1 MSQIP
6 ALTGGRR
13 LSHDAISD
21 KGFYTT
27 GVGGKCQIF
36 SDFIGNGS
44 LPLAAGG
51 SPDGSAD
58 GQGSLFYGHVQSGS
72 GVDPDVQH
80 IAAPD
85 GVYQMK
91 FSSENQPQQC
101 CVYLADDCVIPPTKK
116 PIFEARCKITGTFT
130 SDDRVVIGLASARG
144 TGSKDPD
151 SILDHVWFK
160 LEGANTDILVEGDDN
175 GTSDNDD
182 NDTGKD
188 YTPGTFHT
196 FRIDMRDLSD
206 VRFFVDG
213 SQCVLPEK
221 MDVSG
226 MAAGDLLQPFIEI
239 QKDNDTVTHSI
250 DIDYIS
256 VLWDRS

>member
-21 KGFYTT
+21 KGFYTI

-36 SDFIGNGS
+36 SDFMGGGQ
-44 LPLAAGG
+44 LPLTAGVTSG
-51 SPDGSAD
+51 YGT
-58 GQGSLFYGHVQSGS
+58 LFFNEVHRGGG
-72 GVDPDVQH
+72 GVAPELTH
-80 IAAPD
+80 IAEAN
-85 GVYQMK
+85 GVYRMN
-91 FSSENQPQQC
+91 FSTENQKQQLC
-101 CVYLADDCVIPPTKK
+101 LYMNDDCVIPPTKN
-116 PIFEARCKITGTFT
+116 PIFEARCRITGTFS
-130 SDDRVVIGLASARG
+130 SDDRVVIGLASSRG
-144 TGSKDPD
+144 TGDRSPD

-160 LEGANTDILVEGDDN
+160 LEGANTNILVEGDDR
-175 GTSDNDD
+175 TRDNDD

-188 YTPGTFHT
+188 YTPAIFHT
-196 FRIDMRDLSD
+196 FKIDMRDLSD

-213 SQCVLPEK
+213 DRCALPEK

-226 MAAGDLLQPFIEI
+226 LAAGNLLQPFIEI
-239 QKDNDTVTHSI
+239 QKDTGAVAHAI